1 LGSCQTLNNLF
12 AKSFIENSHKTAL
25 IFYNREIT
33 YGELFFDAIRFTNFL
48 RANHVLPG
56 SRVALLLP
64 NCPQFVT
71 AYMGTLQAGCVVVAL
86 NPLVF
91 SEEIVAMIKDADP
104 EIIVTLKDFNH
115 HNRLIS
121 KNLSDKQGLITVSL
135 SDYLPPFLK
144 IGYGIK
150 NVLKCAPLQSISW
163 KSAMDSCA
171 PESTERIW
179 PIVKPDDLAV
189 LQFTG
194 GTTGSPKA
202 AMLTHSNLVN
212 NALQALEHVGDL
224 IDENSIFLGVLPF
237 FHVYGLSVCLNM
249 ALIKGCAIVVEPKF
263 NSKRVLKLI
272 EEKKVTIFP
281 GIPRMSAALLKNELI
296 RKTRFDSLKICV
308 NGAGALD
315 SEIKKEFEQVTGVKI
330 IEGYG
335 LSEASPVVSINP
347 VVGEKA
353 GSLGTLLPRTVAKI
367 AEGELFVR
375 GPQVMAGYWQRPE
388 ETQEVLK
395 DGWLA
400 TGDMVRIDND
410 GFLWMEDRKKDMI
423 KIRGENV
430 YSREIEDVIMR
441 HSSVEEVAVIGL
453 PDKDLGE
460 KIVACVVL
468 KSDWNGKTPEANVQ
482 DFCKKLLPRFK
493 VPKEVK
499 IFKELPKN
507 ILGKVLKKELR
518 KTLIK

>member
-1 LGSCQTLNNLF
+1 MNRDLTLNNLF
-12 AKSFIENSHKTAL
+12 AKSFVENNHKTAL
-25 IFYNREIT
+25 VFYDREIT
-33 YGELFFDAIRFTNFL
+33 YGKLFFDAIAFADFL
-48 RANHVLPG
+48 RANNALPG
-56 SRVALLLP
+56 SRVVLLLP
-64 NCPQFVT
+64 NCPQFVI

-86 NPLVF
+86 NPLVS

-104 EIIVTLKDFNH
+104 EVIVTLKDFDR
-115 HNRLIS
+115 HNRFIS
-121 KNLSDKQGLITVSL
+121 ENLSDKQRLVMVGLGE
-135 SDYLPPFLK
+135 YLPTFLK
-144 IGYGIK
+144 IGYNIK
-150 NVLKCAPLQSISW
+150 NILKCAPWQGMSW
-163 KSAMDSCA
+163 KTAMNSRLD
-171 PESTERIW
+171 ERIW
-179 PIVKPDDLAV
+179 PVVRPDNLAV

-224 IDENSIFLGVLPF
+224 INENSVFLGVLPF

-249 ALIKGCAIVVEPKF
+249 ALIKGCKIVIEPKF

-281 GIPRMSAALLKNELI
+281 GIPRMSSALLKNERI
-296 RKTRFDSLKICV
+296 HKTCFDSLKVCV

-315 SEIKKEFEQVTGVKI
+315 PEIKKEFEQVVGVKVL
-330 IEGYG
+330 EGYG

-347 VVGEKA
+347 FVGEKA
-353 GSLGTLLPRTVAKI
+353 GSLGLLLPGTVAKV
-367 AEGELFVR
+367 AEGELFIS
-375 GPQVMAGYWQRPE
+375 GPQVMAGYWQKPE

-400 TGDMVRIDND
+400 TGDMVRIDKD

-430 YSREIEDVIMR
+430 YSQEVEKVIMR
-441 HSSVEEVAVIGL
+441 HPSVEEAAVIGL

-468 KSDWNGKTPEANVQ
+468 KSDWSGKTTEADIQ
-482 DFCKKLLPRFK
+482 DFCRKNLPKFK
-493 VPKEVK
+493 TPKEIK
-499 IFKELPKN
+499 IFMELPKN

-518 KTLIK
+518 KILNESR

>member
-1 LGSCQTLNNLF
+1 MNRDLTLNNLF
-12 AKSFIENSHKTAL
+12 AKSFIEHSHKTAL

-33 YGELFFDAIRFTNFL
+33 YGELFFDAIGFADFL
-48 RANHVLPG
+48 RSNHVSPG
-56 SRVALLLP
+56 ARVALLLP
-64 NCPQFVT
+64 NCPQFVI
-71 AYMGTLQAGCVVVAL
+71 AYMGTLQAGCIVVAL
-86 NPLVF
+86 NPLVS
-91 SEEIVAMIKDADP
+91 SEEIIAMIKDADP
-104 EIIVTLKDFNH
+104 AVIVTLKDFDR
-115 HNRLIS
+115 HNRAIS
-121 KNLSDKQGLITVSL
+121 ENLKDNQRLVMVNLG
-135 SDYLPPFLK
+135 DYLPAFLK
-144 IGYGIK
+144 IGYHIK
-150 NVLKCAPLQSISW
+150 NALKCAPWQGISW
-163 KSAMDSCA
+163 KTAMASSVSNLTDK
-171 PESTERIW
+171 IW
-179 PIVKPDDLAV
+179 PVVKPDDLAV

-224 IDENSIFLGVLPF
+224 INENSVFLGVLPF

-249 ALIKGCAIVVEPKF
+249 ALIKGCTIVIEPKF

-281 GIPRMSAALLKNELI
+281 GIPRMSSALLKNERI
-296 RKTRFDSLKICV
+296 HKTRFDSLKVCV

-315 SEIKKEFEQVTGVKI
+315 PEIKKEFERVTGVKV

-353 GSLGTLLPRTVAKI
+353 GSLGLLLSETAARLVD
-367 AEGELFVR
+367 GELFIS
-375 GPQVMAGYWQRPE
+375 GPQVMAGYWQKPE
-388 ETQEVLK
+388 ETKEVLK

-400 TGDMVRIDND
+400 TGDMVRIDAD

-430 YSREIEDVIMR
+430 YSQEIERVIIQ
-441 HSSVEEVAVIGL
+441 HSSVAEAAVIGL
-453 PDKDLGE
+453 PDQDLGE
-460 KIVACVVL
+460 KIVACVIL
-468 KSDWNGKTPEANVQ
+468 KSDWNGKAPELEIQN
-482 DFCKKLLPRFK
+482 FCKKLLPRFK
-493 VPKEVK
+493 VPKEIK
-499 IFKELPKN
+499 IFTELPKN

-518 KTLIK
+518 KTLTK